1 MKKLTATILSLIV
14 ILVTYGASVSIA
26 KADDNKRLDMLT
38 TTLGY
43 DIIKQSEKLTND
55 PYDIK
60 ETDLR
65 KFAYVCADASFQRK
79 LNSNGD
85 DFKTEVND
93 VCKIITSVS
102 KSKTKT
108 NSE

>member
-1 MKKLTATILSLIV
+1 MKTLKEIILSLIV
-14 ILVTYGASVSIA
+14 ILVAYGSVTGIA
-26 KADDNKRLDMLT
+26 KADGNKRVDMLA

-43 DIIKQSEKLTND
+43 DIIKQSEELSND

-102 KSKTKT
+102 KSKSKT

>member
-1 MKKLTATILSLIV
+1 MKKLTATVMALLILIMA
-14 ILVTYGASVSIA
+14 YGINLGVANA
-26 KADDNKRLDMLT
+26 KDYKRVDMLT
-38 TTLGY
+38 TTLGF

-79 LNSNGD
+79 LNANGE
-85 DFKTEVND
+85 DFKKEVND

-102 KSKTKT
+102 KSKNT
-108 NSE
+108 